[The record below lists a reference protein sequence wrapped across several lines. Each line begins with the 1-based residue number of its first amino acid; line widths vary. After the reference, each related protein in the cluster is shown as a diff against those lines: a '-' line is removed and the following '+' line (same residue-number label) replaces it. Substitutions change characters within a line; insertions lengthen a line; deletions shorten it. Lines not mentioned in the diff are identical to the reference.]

1 MRQADWFFD
10 YISPYA
16 YLQFHQLRALPKDV
30 EVTLRPVLFAG
41 LLNAWGQLGPAE
53 IPAKKAHTFLLC
65 QWRAR
70 ARGLPFTAPPR
81 HPFNPLTLL
90 RLTLALGSTPAV
102 VGAIFDHLWA
112 QGGDGQDPAALKALA
127 ADLGVDD
134 LAAATG
140 APAVKDQ
147 LRQNTEEA
155 VAAGVY
161 GVPSFVIEDHLFWG
175 DDMFEMLCAWLNDP
189 TLLDNPEARRISDL
203 PPAAERKR

>member
-70 ARGLPFTAPPR
+70 AEATIEGVVVLVASKSIDQS
-81 HPFNPLTLL
+81 
-90 RLTLALGSTPAV
+90 LAIGWI
-102 VGAIFDHLWA
+102 VG
-112 QGGDGQDPAALKALA
+112 
-127 ADLGVDD
+127 VSR
-134 LAAATG
+134 
-140 APAVKDQ
+140 V
-147 LRQNTEEA
+147 R
-155 VAAGVY
+155 
-161 GVPSFVIEDHLFWG
+161 PS
-175 DDMFEMLCAWLNDP
+175 
-189 TLLDNPEARRISDL
+189 
-203 PPAAERKR
+203 